1 MISFGTEMRR
11 LYNYSSIA
19 EKAVTLIL
27 IFFLLSNGHCN
38 NQQQQ
43 KNQQKTKG
51 ERKPNEGQLNSFSP
65 K

>member
-27 IFFLLSNGHCN
+27 IFSSSLKRSL
-38 NQQQQ
+38 QQS
-43 KNQQKTKG
+43 TKAKKKST
-51 ERKPNEGQLNSFSP
+51 ENKR
-65 K
+65 